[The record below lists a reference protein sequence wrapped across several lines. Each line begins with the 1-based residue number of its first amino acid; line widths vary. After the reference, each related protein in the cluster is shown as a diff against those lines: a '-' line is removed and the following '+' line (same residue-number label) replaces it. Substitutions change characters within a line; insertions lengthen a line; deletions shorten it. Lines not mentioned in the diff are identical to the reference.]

1 MSSADNTI
9 KHDGG
14 EYNVEIDID
23 GDQAVIMFGA
33 SFTLRLD
40 ETNIWKLRNL
50 LHAAGRELTIHRL
63 DRTR

>member
-1 MSSADNTI
+1 MFALNDTI

-14 EYNVEIDID
+14 THNVEIDID
-23 GDQAVIMFGA
+23 ADQAVITFGA

-50 LHAAGRELTIHRL
+50 LHDAGRELTIRRL